1 MSFRGIDCSYS
12 SHRRFTKKT
21 GLTDMPLSLIAKA
34 RTGMHNF
41 DIYTS
46 KMPSIGIV
54 RCFMYIAHFVSP
66 T

>member
-1 MSFRGIDCSYS
+1 
-12 SHRRFTKKT
+12 
-21 GLTDMPLSLIAKA
+21 
-34 RTGMHNF
+34 MHNF

-54 RCFMYIAHFVSP
+54 ECFMYMKHIVSP